1 MSGWAEPGGEV
12 CGGSHSDSDSDSSKA
27 DRTTHRKIH
36 MLS

>member
-1 MSGWAEPGGEV
+1 MSGWSEPGGEV
-12 CGGSHSDSDSDSSKA
+12 CGGSDSDSDSSKA